1 MGHGLFLIKIS
12 WESEGE
18 LRQAYLID
26 NLKMELQA
34 DGMWLSK
41 LNCLIYVGKSYYVET
56 RATQNSF

>member
-1 MGHGLFLIKIS
+1 MDRGLLLIKLS
-12 WESEGE
+12 WGNKGE
-18 LRQAYLID
+18 LGQAYLID

-34 DGMWLSK
+34 DGVWLSK